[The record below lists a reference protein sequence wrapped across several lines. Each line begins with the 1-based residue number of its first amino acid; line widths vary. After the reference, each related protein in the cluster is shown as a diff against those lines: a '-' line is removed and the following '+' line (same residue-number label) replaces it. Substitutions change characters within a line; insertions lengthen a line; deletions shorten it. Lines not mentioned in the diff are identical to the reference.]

1 MHKGNPVEQYF
12 RDLHQIHGSG
22 AGVAETSYYPALST
36 LLNAVGASLKPKVHC
51 IIHLTNKGAGI
62 PDGGL
67 FSASQ
72 IPKSGMDQMAP
83 GQLPERGAIEVK
95 APKDDA
101 FKVAKSQQVTEY
113 LDLYRQV
120 LVTNCRQFVL
130 VGRDAQGR
138 PVLLESCTVAKDEPS
153 FWALMAHP
161 KKAAEAHGGQLAE
174 YLMRVML
181 HAAPLATPE
190 AVAWF
195 LASYARDAKLRME
208 HSELDALQP
217 LRDALEQTLG
227 LSFDG
232 DKGEH
237 FFRSTLVQTLFYGV
251 FSAWVLWC
259 KENTA
264 GTFDWKQAA
273 WTLRVPMIRAL
284 FHQVADPAH
293 LQPLGL
299 VEPLDWAAAVLNRVD
314 RDAFFKK
321 FDEIHAVQYF
331 YEPFLQSFDPELRK
345 ELGVWYT
352 PPEIVEY
359 MVARVDAV
367 LRDELGRP
375 DGLADPD
382 VYILDPCCGTGT
394 YLVEVLRVIA
404 ETLREN
410 GGDALVAQDLKET
423 AKSRVFGFEI
433 MPAPFVVAHL
443 QLSLLLQRLGAPLSH
458 HAGTDE
464 RVAVYLTNALT
475 GWDPLNDPKTF
486 LSFPEMQQE
495 HDLADEV
502 KRNKKILVILGN
514 PPYNGYAGI
523 AMGEERDL
531 SAAYRTTKQA
541 PKPQGQGLNELY
553 IRFFRMAERKIIED
567 TKEGIVC
574 FISNYSWL
582 DGLSHTGMREKYLEV
597 FDRIAIDCLN
607 GDKYKTGKMTPEG
620 DPDPSVFSTKSHA
633 VGIQVGTA
641 IALLLRKKSHG
652 TKAEV
657 RFRHFWGKNK
667 CQELLGSVDAG
678 QGPVYAALDPALPL
692 GVPFTPAQT
701 ATGYLEWPKLP
712 DLFPVSFPG
721 VKTSRDPLL
730 VDIDRNRLEERMA
743 RYFDKNT
750 PGGLMQQL
758 CPCSMESTQR
768 FDAEKVRA
776 YLQARGIIPENL
788 VRFAYRPFDVRWLY
802 WEPETKLLDE
812 KRSECWPHTRMEN
825 FWICGCQ
832 QNRKE
837 YDPPSMTG
845 HLSSLHLIER
855 GANLFPVY
863 LAPDKMDGTLF
874 ACSPDEQQATENI
887 SATCR
892 EFLSKVHANSS
903 LTIFMHILAITHTPS
918 YAQENTSA
926 LRQDWPRIPLPATKQ
941 ALEASAALGREI
953 AALMD
958 TEKPVAKVTSGTLRA
973 EMKALALVSR
983 VGGGAVNPSA
993 GELEVRARWGR
1004 GGQGEATMP
1013 GPGRLTERTYTLD
1026 ERAAIEAGAAA
1037 RGLTAQQAFDCLGET
1052 TCDVWLNDLV
1062 FWRNVPKQVW
1072 EYTLDGYQ
1080 VIKKWLSYREFAVL
1094 GRSLSIDE
1102 AREVM
1107 NMARRIAALLLLGPA
1122 LDANYAAVK
1131 ADTYPWPGSPDLKG
1145 KNCDGH

>member
-1 MHKGNPVEQYF
+1 MRQGNPVEQYF
-12 RDLHQIHGSG
+12 HDLHQIHGSG
-22 AGVAETSYYPALST
+22 AGVAETSYYPALSA
-36 LLNAVGASLKPKVHC
+36 LLNAIGATLKPKTHC
-51 IIHLTNKGAGI
+51 IIHLANQGAGI
-62 PDGGL
+62 PDGGI
-67 FSASQ
+67 FAASQ
-72 IPKSGMDQMAP
+72 IPKHGADQMPP

-95 APKDDA
+95 GLKDDVVKIA
-101 FKVAKSQQVTEY
+101 KGAQVAAY
-113 LDLYRQV
+113 LTHYRQV
-120 LVTNCRQFVL
+120 LVTNCREFVL
-130 VGRDAQGR
+130 MGHDAQGQ
-138 PVLLESCTVAKDEPS
+138 PAMLEAYSMAKDEPS
-153 FWALMAHP
+153 FWTMLDHP
-161 KKAAEAHGGQLAE
+161 KKAAEQHGERLTE

-181 HAAPLATPE
+181 HAASLATPE

-195 LASYARDAKLRME
+195 LASYARDAKVRIE

-227 LSFDG
+227 LSFKG

-264 GTFDWKQAA
+264 GKFDWKQAA
-273 WTLRVPMIRAL
+273 WTLHVPMIRAL

-367 LRDELGRP
+367 LRDELDRP

-382 VYILDPCCGTGT
+382 VYILDPCCGTGA

-404 ETLREN
+404 ERLREN
-410 GGDALVAQDLKET
+410 GGDALVAQDLKE
-423 AKSRVFGFEI
+423 AARNRVFGFEI

-458 HAGTDE
+458 HAGPDE

-475 GWDPLNDPKTF
+475 GWDPLNDPKTQ
-486 LSFPEMQQE
+486 LVFPEMQEE

-514 PPYNGYAGI
+514 PPYNGYAGT

-531 SAAYRTTKQA
+531 STAYRTTKLA

-553 IRFFRMAERKIIED
+553 IRFFRMAEHKIIDD

-582 DGLSHTGMREKYLEV
+582 DGLSHTGMREKYLDV
-597 FDRIAIDCLN
+597 FDSIWIDCLN
-607 GDKYKTGKMTPEG
+607 GDKYKTGKLTPEG
-620 DPDPSVFSTKSHA
+620 DPDPSVFSTQSHP

-641 IALLLRKKSHG
+641 IALMLRKKAH
-652 TKAEV
+652 KKQANV

-667 CQELLGSVDAG
+667 REDLLEAVNPKRGSA
-678 QGPVYAALDPALPL
+678 YAPLDPALPL
-692 GVPFTPAQT
+692 GLPFTPVST
-701 ATGYLEWPKLP
+701 AGGYLDWPKLP

-721 VKTSRDPLL
+721 VQTGRDQFL
-730 VDIDRNRLEERMA
+730 VDIDRNRLEERLS
-743 RYFDKNT
+743 RYFDKNISNNE
-750 PGGLMQQL
+750 MRRL
-758 CPCSMESTQR
+758 CPCAMTSTQR
-768 FDAEKVRA
+768 FSAEEIRE
-776 YLQARGIIPENL
+776 YLHNRGKIPENV

-812 KRSECWPHTRMEN
+812 KRSDYWAHARVGNLWLTAA
-825 FWICGCQ
+825 Q

-837 YDPPSMTG
+837 FDRPYVTNQLACR
-845 HLSSLHLIER
+845 HIIER
-855 GANLFPVY
+855 GANLYPLFLNHEVN
-863 LAPDKMDGTLF
+863 GETLF
-874 ACSPDEQQATENI
+874 SATDADPPVVEPNNSPSLQKYIIGMECDSVENVFLHSSAVMHTPQYTTENI
-887 SATCR
+887 T
-892 EFLSKVHANSS
+892 
-903 LTIFMHILAITHTPS
+903 
-918 YAQENTSA
+918 A
-926 LRQDWPRIPLPATKQ
+926 LRQDWPRIPLPITKPQLETSAT
-941 ALEASAALGREI
+941 LGREI

-958 TEKPVAKVTSGTLRA
+958 TEKSVAGVTSGALRT
-973 EMKALALVSR
+973 EMKPLAVVSR
-983 VGGGAVNPSA
+983 VGGGSINPNA
-993 GELEVRARWGR
+993 DELEVRASWGR
-1004 GGQGEATMP
+1004 GGQGEVTMP
-1013 GPGRLTERTYTLD
+1013 GSGRLTERAYTPD

-1037 RGLTAQQAFDCLGET
+1037 LGLTAQQALDSLGET
-1052 TCDVWLNDLV
+1052 TCDVWMNDVV
-1062 FWRNVPKQVW
+1062 FWRNVPKNVW
-1072 EYTLDGYQ
+1072 EYTLGGYQ
-1080 VIKKWLSYREFAVL
+1080 VIKKWLSYRECSVL

-1107 NMARRIAALLLLGPA
+1107 NIARRIAALLLLGPA

-1131 ADTYPWPGSPDLKG
+1131 ADTYPWPK
-1145 KNCDGH
+1145 